1 MNCIQKMLAAALG
14 CVLSALLLTGCGEKE
29 EPVNITLANHS
40 GHGITSI
47 SITPSTSDEW
57 DTELVDGIFQSGEM
71 MEVSLGSYKPSE
83 LPDFNILVYNEE
95 SYVLYDNDVDEVDFT
110 IHDGD
115 YVVFLSPDG
124 DDSIVVCTS
133 EEYDNLYAGDGENAP
148 TGYTAEELGQ
158 TGGMSGFSGCWKL
171 ENAPFYFVI
180 NDNYEW
186 IAVNLYGEQVGP
198 GYVVSEDDC
207 IMLCMEDDTELVS
220 LWQTANGD
228 LSDANGNT
236 LTASEYIM
244 LLPTPDDELNQ
255 TACFPGS
262 FTNVSIKYP
271 IQMEAHEHPN
281 VDNSLSFNAVME
293 DGTDDYYS
301 NIVIAFQ
308 PISGYDSYME
318 KGAASAK
325 PYMVKM
331 LDDFMKGMYG
341 DKLIQSFGSDFKD
354 NGDYYS
360 LTGYMWLDGSI
371 FSDGPSQPVRGC
383 MEVRY
388 YGPTGYALVATTIAL
403 EGRIHN
409 YFEICNNMLETI
421 SYTAGW
427 STAREIKFAAGYTRP
442 GPRDYVGPAPLTA
455 PESLAMYGFTRAL
468 DPQLTLSYHTQGR
481 VIYWQYDGYDVPGSK
496 AIAERFA
503 AASGYDV
510 AETPYASG
518 HAGYKDWFIQDF
530 RRPGFTIEAGSGE
543 NPLPLSQ
550 FPDIWSDNLGILLGG
565 MAAVL

>member
-1 MNCIQKMLAAALG
+1 MYG
-14 CVLSALLLTGCGEKE
+14 CVALDRESVAK
-29 EPVNITLANHS
+29 
-40 GHGITSI
+40 
-47 SITPSTSDEW
+47 TP
-57 DTELVDGIFQSGEM
+57 
-71 MEVSLGSYKPSE
+71 YKRR
-83 LPDFNILVYNEE
+83 Y
-95 SYVLYDNDVDEVDFT
+95 
-110 IHDGD
+110 
-115 YVVFLSPDG
+115 
-124 DDSIVVCTS
+124 CT
-133 EEYDNLYAGDGENAP
+133 DI
-148 TGYTAEELGQ
+148 
-158 TGGMSGFSGCWKL
+158 CI
-171 ENAPFYFVI
+171 VI

-341 DKLIQSFGSDFKD
+341 DKLIQSFGSDFMD

-427 STAREIKFAAGYTRP
+427 STAPKPVPTQATYSGDTGDYGTPYYWYDEDGDVWYWNGY
-442 GPRDYVGPAPLTA
+442 
-455 PESLAMYGFTRAL
+455 ENEFISYG
-468 DPQLTLSYHTQGR
+468 S
-481 VIYWQYDGYDVPGSK
+481 DGYID
-496 AIAERFA
+496 
-503 AASGYDV
+503 D
-510 AETPYASG
+510 
-518 HAGYKDWFIQDF
+518 D
-530 RRPGFTIEAGSGE
+530 SGE
-543 NPLPLSQ
+543 YMESNDAGWDYSDEYYDDYDP
-550 FPDIWSDNLGILLGG
+550 WSDPGDGWDDYSYDDEG
-565 MAAVL
+565 WGDYFDE